1 MKFVEPSAFADPDV
15 AARKLVE
22 IANVVEAVQDG
33 RLFIELTKRN
43 AYWRNTSNHDPRTT
57 SAFSPNW
64 WKFSNGPI
72 WLSP

>member
-1 MKFVEPSAFADPDV
+1 MTDQQ
-15 AARKLVE
+15 LVVQ
-22 IANVVEAVQDG
+22 AVNEAQ
-33 RLFIELTKRN
+33 RILEE
-43 AYWRNTSNHDPRTT
+43 TSNHDPRTT